1 MEYCIIICNST
12 QHMLN
17 ADKILKENNIK
28 TELIPAPAEYGSVC
42 STAIK
47 IDAYNVDVAEKLL
60 KNNSVS
66 VKGIY
71 PYKIRKLDGLVERI
85 NRRLSGDI
93 KAVLEKVEK
102 GIDLTE
108 DDIVLLLSAEGDENL
123 SSIYKAADEMRK
135 AVVGDVVDIRAA
147 IEFSNICRKNC
158 LYCGLRRDNS
168 TVDRYRMDADE
179 IVETAKELK
188 RMGIKTVILQSG
200 EDPWY
205 TEDKIIEIIRKIKK
219 ETNMRITLSIG
230 ERTEEEYK
238 HFREAGANNFLLKIE
253 TTNREVFKNI
263 HPDDDFDY
271 RVKCSQWLR
280 ENGYINGNGNIIG
293 LPGQTA
299 RDIAR
304 DILFFKDM
312 GIHMVGIGPF
322 VPAVGTPLETYPHG
336 SVEMTLK
343 TVAATRL
350 VLKNVFIPATT
361 ALATVDKEA
370 QVKALMAGANT
381 IMLISTPS
389 KYRSRYRIYSNKNM
403 VDLKTAYKAIVKAGR
418 KLPPYI
424 NKDYIKD
431 IV

>member
-17 ADKILKENNIK
+17 ADKILKENSIK

-108 DDIVLLLSAEGDENL
+108 DDIVLLLSAEGDKNL

-253 TTNREVFKNI
+253 TTNREIFKNI

-271 RVKCSQWLR
+271 RVRCSQWLR

-336 SVEMTLK
+336 SAEMTLK

-424 NKDYIKD
+424 NKEYIKD